1 MRDVSAVGG
10 PREPKSWCS
19 RWLPVVPL
27 FSEETDRQQRP
38 ESAGGTLATAPISS
52 AAPTSAVPALTD
64 VPQAPPVA
72 GGVPPLLQPTEGP
85 EGPSPAPLRS
95 ARLVPPLKQ
104 EVPPPLAPVPPA
116 PVSLAGKAAPWRK
129 LVPQL
134 LQRTYQPRA
143 TAGSAPVLTTLALVP
158 IVTVLTPA
166 CIPSGVRDATAAA
179 LDERWAN
186 HWKAKKAKAAQ
197 PAPGTAAALAALT
210 YNPCWPFAPSAH
222 VALVAPFAPAAPA
235 AYCANLVAP
244 KREPTPSA
252 SGTGQQTMLTEVLD
266 GMAEEEE
273 FEELF
278 GCALTSSPEG

>member
-1 MRDVSAVGG
+1 MGNITRTLRPLT
-10 PREPKSWCS
+10 PRWQEYQAQTHRAK
-19 RWLPVVPL
+19 VP
-27 FSEETDRQQRP
+27 
-38 ESAGGTLATAPISS
+38 
-52 AAPTSAVPALTD
+52 
-64 VPQAPPVA
+64 
-72 GGVPPLLQPTEGP
+72 
-85 EGPSPAPLRS
+85 
-95 ARLVPPLKQ
+95 
-104 EVPPPLAPVPPA
+104 
-116 PVSLAGKAAPWRK
+116 
-129 LVPQL
+129 
-134 LQRTYQPRA
+134 
-143 TAGSAPVLTTLALVP
+143 
-158 IVTVLTPA
+158 TPA
-166 CIPSGVRDATAAA
+166 CIPSGVQDATAAA
-179 LDERWAN
+179 LEERWAN
-186 HWKAKKAKAAQ
+186 HRKAKTARADG

>member
-1 MRDVSAVGG
+1 
-10 PREPKSWCS
+10 
-19 RWLPVVPL
+19 
-27 FSEETDRQQRP
+27 
-38 ESAGGTLATAPISS
+38 
-52 AAPTSAVPALTD
+52 
-64 VPQAPPVA
+64 
-72 GGVPPLLQPTEGP
+72 
-85 EGPSPAPLRS
+85 
-95 ARLVPPLKQ
+95 
-104 EVPPPLAPVPPA
+104 
-116 PVSLAGKAAPWRK
+116 
-129 LVPQL
+129 
-134 LQRTYQPRA
+134 
-143 TAGSAPVLTTLALVP
+143 
-158 IVTVLTPA
+158 
-166 CIPSGVRDATAAA
+166 